1 MLFRGDSYLRQRLN
15 IGALPNPLNHHI
27 PTDANKRLHIMH
39 LSKYFIKF
47 KYLDQKRTQY
57 IKARS
62 KQEAF
67 IKLLKANNVNCI
79 SSMTIEGDP
88 LPTRQDIAAQLIK
101 KKEQI
106 KEKRRKSAI
115 KYYQMTGKSVFDK

>member
-1 MLFRGDSYLRQRLN
+1 
-15 IGALPNPLNHHI
+15 
-27 PTDANKRLHIMH
+27 MH

-47 KYLDQKRTQY
+47 KYLDQERTQY

-67 IKLLKANNVNCI
+67 IKLLKANNINSI

-88 LPTRQDIAAQLIK
+88 LPTRKDVAK
-101 KKEQI
+101 KIVQEKEST
-106 KEKRRKSAI
+106 KRKKRQGAI
-115 KYYQMTGKSVFDK
+115 KYYQLTGKTVFDK

>member
-1 MLFRGDSYLRQRLN
+1 
-15 IGALPNPLNHHI
+15 
-27 PTDANKRLHIMH
+27 MH

-47 KYLDQKRTQY
+47 KYLDQERTQY

-67 IKLLKANNVNCI
+67 IKLLKANNVNSI

-88 LPTRQDIAAQLIK
+88 LPTRKDVAK
-101 KKEQI
+101 KIVQ
-106 KEKRRKSAI
+106 EKKSTKRKKRQGAI
-115 KYYQMTGKSVFDK
+115 KYYQSTGKTVFDK

>member
-1 MLFRGDSYLRQRLN
+1 
-15 IGALPNPLNHHI
+15 
-27 PTDANKRLHIMH
+27 MH

-47 KYLDQKRTQY
+47 KYLDQERTQY

-67 IKLLKANNVNCI
+67 IKLLKANNINSI

-88 LPTRQDIAAQLIK
+88 LPTRQDTAAELIK
-101 KKEQI
+101 KKEEA
-106 KEKRRKSAI
+106 KERKRKGAI
-115 KYYQMTGKSVFDK
+115 KYYQLTGKTVFDK